1 MRILLVPIILF
12 SFAEQAQNTG
22 SSFIRRIAHEMVV
35 NGKAYENL
43 GHLTNQIEGCLDPS
57 LLMVKAE
64 KWRLVRLKQPR
75 ANTAYLQ
82 ECVLPRWIMGGD
94 DKANVASVDDNRQKT
109 ALDVLPLGNR
119 LATGI
124 DGVTTKVIAF
134 SYFHDLEKR
143 KDEVSFG
150 ILTKTIVL

>member
-1 MRILLVPIILF
+1 
-12 SFAEQAQNTG
+12 
-22 SSFIRRIAHEMVV
+22 
-35 NGKAYENL
+35 
-43 GHLTNQIEGCLDPS
+43 
-57 LLMVKAE
+57 
-64 KWRLVRLKQPR
+64 
-75 ANTAYLQ
+75 
-82 ECVLPRWIMGGD
+82 
-94 DKANVASVDDNRQKT
+94 VASVDDKRQKT

-119 LATGI
+119 VETGI